1 MSFLRVTRMTTEP
14 IDTSSSQLTNMGELE
29 ESKSRLDAFL
39 ETRVGRFVKFGVVG
53 GSGVVVNLGVFWIC
67 FTLPF

>member
-1 MSFLRVTRMTTEP
+1 MTTEP

-39 ETRVGRFVKFGVVG
+39 ETRVGRFV
-53 GSGVVVNLGVFWIC
+53 
-67 FTLPF
+67 